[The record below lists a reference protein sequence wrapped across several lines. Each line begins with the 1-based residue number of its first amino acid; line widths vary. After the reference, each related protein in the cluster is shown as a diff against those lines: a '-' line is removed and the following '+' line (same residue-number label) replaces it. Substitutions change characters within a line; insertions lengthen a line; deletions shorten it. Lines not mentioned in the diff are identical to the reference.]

1 MPENKIEE
9 IIGRLNSLQR
19 ELEGEIDRLLSEKRE
34 LFQYTLQRGRVRF
47 ERGMRTLQRS
57 YRTGLWRY
65 LREAKLRHVLTAP
78 LIYALIIPVSLMDL
92 LVTLY
97 QQVCFRVYDVPLVRR
112 SEYLAID
119 RHQLAYLNVIEKFN
133 CFYCSYANG
142 VIAYSR
148 EVGARTEQFWC
159 PIKHARRTRDAH
171 GRTERFLDYGDA
183 EAYRR
188 RAQALREDWSDI
200 RN

>member
-92 LVTLY
+92 LVSIY

-171 GRTERFLDYGDA
+171 GRTEWFLDYGDA

>member
-148 EVGARTEQFWC
+148 EVGARTEQYWC

>member
-92 LVTLY
+92 LVSIY

>member
-92 LVTLY
+92 LVSLY

-148 EVGARTEQFWC
+148 EVGARTEQYWC

>member
-188 RAQALREDWSDI
+188 RVQALREDWSDI

>member
-92 LVTLY
+92 LVSLY
-97 QQVCFRVYDVPLVRR
+97 QQVCFRVYDVPLVQR

-148 EVGARTEQFWC
+148 EVGARTEQYWC

>member
-92 LVTLY
+92 LVSLY